1 MIQIYQ
7 NKNKIISA
15 NLISLPNLPNL
26 PNIPHQNIT
35 KQKYESYKLKFV
47 NTKNGYSTVD
57 VTSLRI
63 IYPTYLI

>member
-15 NLISLPNLPNL
+15 NLTSLPNL
-26 PNIPHQNIT
+26 PNIPHQNIR
-35 KQKYESYKLKFV
+35 KQTYKSYKLKFV